1 MFWLCWL
8 LIGGLALDNF
18 LQWRKIGNLR
28 KEIDMLH
35 DANRLACD
43 DIKYI
48 CMSLKTLEI
57 VVFQKG
63 VANNDR

>member
-35 DANRLACD
+35 DSNRGAWSAIRD
-43 DIKYI
+43 MDRK
-48 CMSLKTLEI
+48 I
-57 VVFQKG
+57 VRIEFPL